1 LSDLPSPDP
10 RGDTKQLMI
19 RLIPALRAFAR
30 TLHQHPSD
38 ADDLV
43 QETLVKAIANIGQY
57 EAGTRLKSWLFTI
70 MRNTFYTRIKTYQRE
85 LPGLLECAS
94 SRLVAEPS
102 QEWRVRSL
110 EVDAAIRRLPEGQRE
125 VIVLVGLLGISYE
138 EAAEICG
145 CAVGTIKS
153 RLGRARLRLLEE
165 LGERTSQG
173 MFDRASYGIGEQ
185 LAQESASSA

>member
-1 LSDLPSPDP
+1 MSNSPSPDP
-10 RGDTKQLMI
+10 RGDTKQLI
-19 RLIPALRAFAR
+19 IDLIPALRAFAR
-30 TLHQHPSD
+30 TLHRHPSD

-57 EAGTRLKSWLFTI
+57 EVGTRLKSWLFTI

-94 SRLVAEPS
+94 SRPVAEPS
-102 QEWRVRSL
+102 QEWRVRSM

-125 VIVLVGLLGISYE
+125 VIVLVGFLGISYE

-165 LGERTSQG
+165 LGERTSHG
-173 MFDRASYGIGEQ
+173 MFERASHGIGEQ
-185 LAQESASSA
+185 FADSFVLLG